1 MFKSRVLLITF
12 AVVLL
17 SLLLVGCGEEEEA
30 STEPQDEA
38 AADVEDAVE
47 GLSGELAGVTV
58 SRAGDE
64 DDAEDAPYTGEF
76 IYVTEHGSKYHAPG
90 CQHIQDS
97 ENLRKLTRDS
107 AIEEGYEPCK
117 VCNPGLP
124 Q

>member
-1 MFKSRVLLITF
+1 M
-12 AVVLL
+12 
-17 SLLLVGCGEEEEA
+17 LVGCGEEEEA
-30 STEPQDEA
+30 STEPLDEA

-47 GLSGELAGVTV
+47 GLSGEMADVTLTP
-58 SRAGDE
+58 ADE
-64 DDAEDAPYTGEF
+64 DDAEEVSYTGEF
-76 IYVTEHGSKYHAPG
+76 VYVTEHGSKYHAPG

>member
-1 MFKSRVLLITF
+1 MFKNRLLLITF

-30 STEPQDEA
+30 STETLDEA
-38 AADVEDAVE
+38 AADVEDAAE
-47 GLSGELAGVTV
+47 GLSGELAGVSV
-58 SRAGDE
+58 SPADDE
-64 DDAEDAPYTGEF
+64 DEAENTPYTGEF
-76 IYVTEHGSKYHAPG
+76 VYVTEHGSKYHAPG
-90 CQHIQDS
+90 CRHIQDS